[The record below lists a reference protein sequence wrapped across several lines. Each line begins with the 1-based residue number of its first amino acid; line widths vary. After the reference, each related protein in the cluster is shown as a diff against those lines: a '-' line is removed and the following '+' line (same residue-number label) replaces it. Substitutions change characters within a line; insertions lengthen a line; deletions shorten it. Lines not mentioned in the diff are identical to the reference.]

1 LFPDLSGSQNDI
13 NPAAATKIHNNITGL
28 KVRKSGGIATTSR
41 EVESN
46 LRDRGKRFLG
56 INPLINGKARTGLFL
71 AGSTGLLTAACFSEF
86 TVASLY
92 NLFDLVRYHFSSLHF
107 SEQV

>member
-1 LFPDLSGSQNDI
+1 LFPDLSSSQNDI

-28 KVRKSGGIATTSR
+28 NVRKSGGIATTSR

-56 INPLINGKARTGLFL
+56 INPLINGKARSGLFL
-71 AGSTGLLTAACFSEF
+71 AGSTGYLTTACFSEF
-86 TVASLY
+86 AVAGLH
-92 NLFDLVRYHFSSLHF
+92 NLVDFVMYHFFYSS
-107 SEQV
+107 

>member
-13 NPAAATKIHNNITGL
+13 NPAAATKIHNYITRL
-28 KVRKSGGIATTSR
+28 KVRKSSGIATTSR

-46 LRDRGKRFLG
+46 LRDRGKSFLG

-71 AGSTGLLTAACFSEF
+71 AGSTGLLAAACFSEF
-86 TVASLY
+86 AIAGLH
-92 NLFDLVRYHFSSLHF
+92 NLVDFVRYHFFHSS
-107 SEQV
+107 